1 MMFPR
6 IFSDDLFDDFM
17 SMPFDVDFDKLDKRL
32 TKHNPIFGRR
42 EQNMMKTDIKEKDGN
57 YVIDMDL
64 PGCKKE
70 DVALKLDN
78 GYITISANRAVD
90 KDEKDDNGSY
100 IRRERYMGSCSR
112 SFYVGTRVQESDIK
126 AKFDSGILH
135 IEVPTE
141 KINNQVEGK
150 GYIAIE
156 G

>member
-1 MMFPR
+1 MMLPR
-6 IFSDDLFDDFM
+6 LFGEDLFNDFM
-17 SMPFDVDFDKLDKRL
+17 TPFDFDKFDRSFM
-32 TKHNPIFGRR
+32 KHNPVFGRR

-57 YVIDMDL
+57 YEIDMDL

-70 DVALKLDN
+70 DISLKLEN
-78 GYITISANRAVD
+78 GYMTIGANRAVD
-90 KDEKDDNGSY
+90 KDEKDEEGNY

-112 SFYVGTRVQESDIK
+112 SFYVGNNVKESDIK

-135 IEVPTE
+135 IEVPSE
-141 KINNQVEGK
+141 KVNKQVEGK